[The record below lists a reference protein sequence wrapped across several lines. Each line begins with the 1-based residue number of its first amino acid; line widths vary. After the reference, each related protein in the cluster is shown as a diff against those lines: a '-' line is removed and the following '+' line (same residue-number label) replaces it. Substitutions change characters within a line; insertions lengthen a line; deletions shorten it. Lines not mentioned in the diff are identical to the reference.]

1 MEHWNIR
8 VISDSLGETGEHV
21 VHALMKQF
29 PTKRY
34 HVVRYPNIVSK
45 EQVDDIFVFLK
56 RGEIV
61 ISTIVLEDLRN
72 YLIQKGNDEGIYVF
86 DILGGPIKQF
96 EQVFGEQATQRPG
109 GIRELD
115 DDYFNKIAAIEFTV
129 KYDDGRDPRGI
140 MMADIIL
147 IGVSRTSKTP
157 TSMFLA
163 NKGYKVVNVPMVP
176 EIEVPKE
183 LFEADPNRI
192 VGLIID
198 PDKLNLIRI
207 ERLRALGLD
216 SSANYANDERI
227 REELEYA
234 LKVMNK
240 IGCSIIDV
248 SNSTIEGTAG
258 RVVEILEDHFPEGI
272 KKK

>member
-1 MEHWNIR
+1 MAHWNIR

-29 PTKRY
+29 PNQRY
-34 HVVRYPNIVSK
+34 HVVRYPHIVST

-72 YLIQKGNDEGIYVF
+72 YLIQKGQEDGIHVF

-96 EQVFGEQATQRPG
+96 EMAFGEHATQRPG

-115 DDYFNKIAAIEFTV
+115 DDYFDKIAAIEFTV
-129 KYDDGRDPRGI
+129 KYDDGKDPRGI
-140 MMADIIL
+140 MMADAVL

-163 NKGYKVVNVPMVP
+163 NKGYKVVNIPLVP
-176 EIEVPKE
+176 EIPVPKE
-183 LFEADPNRI
+183 LYQADPKRVI
-192 VGLIID
+192 GLIID
-198 PDKLNLIRI
+198 PEKLNKIRI
-207 ERLRALGLD
+207 ERLKSLGID
-216 SSANYANDERI
+216 STADYANDQRI

-234 LKVMNK
+234 KKVISD
-240 IGCSIIDV
+240 IGCDVIDV
-248 SNSTIEGTAG
+248 TNSTIEGTAG
-258 RVVEILEDHFPEGI
+258 RIVDILREHFPQGI
-272 KKK
+272 IK